1 MNTIVVL
8 LIGLRLLAQQLP
20 FPQQPVVPL
29 PTVKASEQLVEDDD
43 LKTAMGETNGAA
55 IEVVRVL
62 EAHLKK
68 YPESS
73 KRGELNRAI
82 AKSAIEL
89 KDDRRIIEYGEK
101 VLAAEPN
108 DLQMLDRVT
117 ASLLGPTTLGQ
128 ATTPL
133 RAERAL
139 VYAKRFEQVVQGIEK
154 DPTEKPDTK
163 RKEDIS
169 RGLSRAWQFQARA
182 LGLTGKAEDAVV
194 LARKSYERY
203 PTETSAHELGR
214 WLAASGHQQEA
225 AEAFANAFSIPDG
238 RASDTDRADDRKKA
252 GESWKKA
259 KGTEAG
265 LGDLFLTA
273 YDKTSA
279 MIAERN
285 QRLREVDPNRDV
297 TNPFEYTISNLSG
310 ERLKLSQFKGS
321 VVILDFWAT
330 WCGPCRAQYPLYEQV
345 KEQFKDRKDV
355 VFLAMNADE
364 DKSLVKPFLE
374 QSHWNKNV
382 YFEDGLGRLL
392 NVANIPATVVFDK
405 QGQIASRMN
414 GFLPDRFVDMLS
426 SRIRAILAES
436 ESR

>member
-68 YPESS
+68 YPESP

-154 DPTEKPDTK
+154 DPTEKPDAK

-238 RASDTDRADDRKKA
+238 RASDTDRADDR
-252 GESWKKA
+252 
-259 KGTEAG
+259 
-265 LGDLFLTA
+265 
-273 YDKTSA
+273 
-279 MIAERN
+279 
-285 QRLREVDPNRDV
+285 
-297 TNPFEYTISNLSG
+297 NPK
-310 ERLKLSQFKGS
+310 R
-321 VVILDFWAT
+321 
-330 WCGPCRAQYPLYEQV
+330 R
-345 KEQFKDRKDV
+345 
-355 VFLAMNADE
+355 
-364 DKSLVKPFLE
+364 
-374 QSHWNKNV
+374 
-382 YFEDGLGRLL
+382 
-392 NVANIPATVVFDK
+392 
-405 QGQIASRMN
+405 
-414 GFLPDRFVDMLS
+414 
-426 SRIRAILAES
+426 
-436 ESR
+436 